1 MHKINIFSYWIKLK
15 TTYTA
20 SLHERS
26 LWPDREPKEILKSQT
41 LCKELSSQ
49 VTDQTQYCASC
60 KQDNR
65 VWFASMSSGIFQACT
80 PATADQSGG
89 WGRRRYFPNS
99 RDPNVPQHSS
109 TLIWPLETS
118 WITYAHPNSLRSSTD
133 CSCDS
138 SQRSPMLWT
147 LCSQPSSFSCNSA
160 AWLWPCLLLT
170 FEITANDIQN
180 ICIMYHAWHKD
191 TKSFREKHT

>member
-26 LWPDREPKEILKSQT
+26 IWPDREPKEILKSQT

-49 VTDQTQYCASC
+49 VTDQTNIVPGC

-109 TLIWPLETS
+109 TLI
-118 WITYAHPNSLRSSTD
+118 
-133 CSCDS
+133 
-138 SQRSPMLWT
+138 
-147 LCSQPSSFSCNSA
+147 
-160 AWLWPCLLLT
+160 CLSKPPELLT
-170 FEITANDIQN
+170 LIQTHYAPVQTRMWLQSAVPN
-180 ICIMYHAWHKD
+180 ALNSVESAFKLQL
-191 TKSFREKHT
+191 

>member
-26 LWPDREPKEILKSQT
+26 LWPDREPKEILKSQR

-65 VWFASMSSGIFQACT
+65 VWFASMSSGIFLACT

-99 RDPNVPQHSS
+99 RDPNVPQQHFDLASRN
-109 TLIWPLETS
+109 LLN
-118 WITYAHPNSLRSSTD
+118 YLRSSKLT
-133 CSCDS
+133 
-138 SQRSPMLWT
+138 T
-147 LCSQPSSFSCNSA
+147 LQYRPLMWLQSAVPNALNSVESA
-160 AWLWPCLLLT
+160 FKFQL
-170 FEITANDIQN
+170 
-180 ICIMYHAWHKD
+180 
-191 TKSFREKHT
+191 